1 MKKFILSMVVIL
13 PFYAF
18 ADGHNLAGPG
28 EGSFTTVMVQA
39 PDVSAYIK
47 HLKNNPHH
55 LPQNH

>member
-18 ADGHNLAGPG
+18 ADGHNLSGPG

-47 HLKNNPHH
+47 HLKNNPE
-55 LPQNH
+55 LF